1 MTEDNV
7 LINRLWSE
15 SKGFN
20 EFWQSY
26 FFMIT
31 HPKQCLRM
39 INFAIK
45 VLSIYKVGI
54 ETTGATNAPKND
66 G

>member
-1 MTEDNV
+1 MTKDTV

-15 SKGFN
+15 SN
-20 EFWQSY
+20 EFKKFWRSY

-31 HPKQCLRM
+31 HPKQCLRLL
-39 INFAIK
+39 NFAIK
-45 VLSIYKVGI
+45 VVAIYKTKT
-54 ETTGATNAPKND
+54 EPSGASNESKNN